1 MQGVL
6 KGRHLKVTDGKSIEQ
21 KELEAPQISHRGNA
35 QLGDQGAVAKNE
47 GGRNP
52 LRRELGTQKFSIIHM
67 FISWLWSVIA
77 RCLPSGEGTG
87 MQASPTHRLSDSVC
101 P

>member
-35 QLGDQGAVAKNE
+35 QLGDHGAVAKNE
-47 GGRNP
+47 EVEIRSDASLELRSFPSSTCSSAGYGR
-52 LRRELGTQKFSIIHM
+52 
-67 FISWLWSVIA
+67 
-77 RCLPSGEGTG
+77 
-87 MQASPTHRLSDSVC
+87 
-101 P
+101 